1 MGLFGD
7 DKRQDERLDALEQHI
22 RILTETVQQNQLDIA
37 ASRIGI
43 LAIQAEIE
51 TAAKVIEDRLDEK
64 VSSGEVD
71 PVLQE
76 LNAELG
82 KARVRLEESSEAAV
96 ETWGTLQ
103 GGVRDSFDALR
114 TSLEDAADSAK
125 RI

>member
-22 RILTETVQQNQLDIA
+22 RVLTETVQQNQLDIA
-37 ASRIGI
+37 ACRIGI
-43 LAIQAEIE
+43 LATQAEIE
-51 TAAKVIEDRLDEK
+51 TAAKAIEDRLEEK
-64 VSSGEVD
+64 VSSSEID

-82 KARVRLEESSEAAV
+82 QARVRLEESSEAAV

-103 GGVRDSFDALR
+103 GGLRDAFDTLR

>member
-37 ASRIGI
+37 ACRIGI

-76 LNAELG
+76 LNGKLG